1 MKLDEIQNALFAAYD
16 IRNAMTTDDMYR
28 PTEGESIGECL
39 AEIINTLENI
49 EAEIEEEVNHYC
61 KIFDTNHGELSNP
74 STTQD

>member
-1 MKLDEIQNALFAAYD
+1 MKLVHIQQALFAAYD

-49 EAEIEEEVNHYC
+49 EAEIEKEVNEYSEL
-61 KIFDTNHGELSNP
+61 FDTNHGELK
-74 STTQD
+74 

>member
-1 MKLDEIQNALFAAYD
+1 MKLVHIQQALFAAYD

-49 EAEIEEEVNHYC
+49 EAEIEKEVNEYSEL
-61 KIFDTNHGELSNP
+61 FDTNHGELSNP